1 MRRGRTGK
9 EEQISAMA
17 TPTKQVKKET
27 TTQPQ
32 TSGAGPA
39 YCRLLPYSGVIPV
52 KSVIVEKEMASVLN
66 SVCRQQAHT
75 GLRMLRYVHQDL
87 VSREEEE
94 RERDSIGTG
103 REKAGGGGK
112 WRIDRNRKEEVVP
125 SPCGAPACSRAR

>member
-1 MRRGRTGK
+1 
-9 EEQISAMA
+9 MA

-66 SVCRQQAHT
+66 SVCSAGTHGFAYVT
-75 GLRMLRYVHQDL
+75 LRASR
-87 VSREEEE
+87 SREPRRRE
-94 RERDSIGTG
+94 RERERGVRTG
-103 REKAGGGGK
+103 LYYAAVLR
-112 WRIDRNRKEEVVP
+112 P
-125 SPCGAPACSRAR
+125 S

>member
-1 MRRGRTGK
+1 VRRGRTGK

-52 KSVIVEKEMASVLN
+52 KSVMVEKEMASVLN
-66 SVCRQQAHT
+66 SVCSAAGTHT
-75 GLRMLRYVHQDL
+75 DGFAYVTLRASR
-87 VSREEEE
+87 SREPRRRE
-94 RERDSIGTG
+94 RERERGVRTG
-103 REKAGGGGK
+103 LYYAAVLR
-112 WRIDRNRKEEVVP
+112 P
-125 SPCGAPACSRAR
+125 S